1 MGAIK
6 AMGGGHDITPR
17 CDYHPHHAQHT
28 ARRGVEATAASGSRG
43 SAATEEGSGANARS
57 HRRWPSGQRLP
68 ITATPPTTPCEA
80 HSGGMHRW

>member
-17 CDYHPHHAQHT
+17 CDYHPHHAQHP
-28 ARRGVEATAASGSRG
+28 ARQGVEATAASGSRG

-57 HRRWPSGQRLP
+57 QPTVAQRST
-68 ITATPPTTPCEA
+68 IA
-80 HSGGMHRW
+80 HHGHPAHGPV